1 MFRDNILRRPL
12 PTISEGFAR
21 GLAQMASAGRVPPRS
36 VPMARNAAESLSG
49 DWLRLGGDMGRAI
62 EKVRA
67 SGEKTEPK

>member
-1 MFRDNILRRPL
+1 
-12 PTISEGFAR
+12 
-21 GLAQMASAGRVPPRS
+21 
-36 VPMARNAAESLSG
+36 MARNAAESLSG